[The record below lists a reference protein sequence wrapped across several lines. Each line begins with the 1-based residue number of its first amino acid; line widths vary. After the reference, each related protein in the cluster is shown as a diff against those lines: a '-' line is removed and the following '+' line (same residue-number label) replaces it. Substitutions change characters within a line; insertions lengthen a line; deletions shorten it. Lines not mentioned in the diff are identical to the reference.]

1 MNRKSLAIL
10 AAVPVGVLIGI
21 LAYVGIESPLQ
32 GDRSGDSNTIGGDT
46 EAAAAMRP
54 HLVLER
60 LSSDAENSD
69 EVASYEPDNR
79 APITLREGDHIRFQ
93 TLNNRDPD
101 SMRVIAFDKSGK
113 INVLLKDYD
122 VNNQFFTNVEKG
134 EYELRVEARWFD
146 ETYFYSF
153 NIAVG

>member
-1 MNRKSLAIL
+1 MNRKSLVIL
-10 AAVPVGVLIGI
+10 AAVPAGVLIGI
-21 LAYVGIESPLQ
+21 LAYIGLTNHLQ
-32 GDRSGDSNTIGGDT
+32 GDDLKSIGIET
-46 EAAAAMRP
+46 EVAAAMRP
-54 HLVLER
+54 HLVLVR
-60 LSSDAENSD
+60 LAGDAENSD
-69 EVASYEPDNR
+69 GVASYEPDNK
-79 APITLREGDHIRFQ
+79 APIHLRESDHIRFQ

-122 VNNQFFTNVEKG
+122 VNNQFFANIEKG

-153 NIAVG
+153 NIAIG

>member
-1 MNRKSLAIL
+1 VNRKKSLAIL
-10 AAVPVGVLIGI
+10 AAVPAGVLIGI
-21 LAYVGIESPLQ
+21 LAYVGLASPLQ
-32 GDRSGDSNTIGGDT
+32 GDDSKTIGGET

-60 LSSDAENSD
+60 LASDAENSE
-69 EVASYEPDNR
+69 EVASYEPDNK
-79 APITLREGDHIRFQ
+79 APVTLREGDHIRFQ

-122 VNNQFFTNVEKG
+122 VNNQFFANVERG